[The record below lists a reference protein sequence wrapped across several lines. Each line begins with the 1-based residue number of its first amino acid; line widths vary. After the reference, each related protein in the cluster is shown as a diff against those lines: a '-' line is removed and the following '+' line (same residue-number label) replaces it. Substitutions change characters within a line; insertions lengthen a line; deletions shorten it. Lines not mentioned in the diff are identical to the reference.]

1 MHLHHPVNDEEV
13 VLLYPPV
20 IGKPRDKG
28 PYAHVRRLDVHG
40 RLGRPPEPLEL
51 VDLGA
56 PDAPLGEG
64 AARWLRPPFAAVDGL
79 PRAQLHSSH

>member
-1 MHLHHPVNDEEV
+1 MHLHHFSDDEV

-20 IGKPRDKG
+20 IGQPRDKG
-28 PYAHVRRLDVHG
+28 EYGELRRLDVHG

-51 VDLGA
+51 VDLSTR
-56 PDAPLGEG
+56 DAGSE

-79 PRAQLHSSH
+79 PHA

>member
-1 MHLHHPVNDEEV
+1 MHLHHFNDDEV

-28 PYAHVRRLDVHG
+28 EYGELRRLDVHG
-40 RLGRPPEPLEL
+40 RLGRQPEPLEL

-56 PDAPLGEG
+56 RDAGG
-64 AARWLRPPFAAVDGL
+64 NDAARWLRPPFAAVDGL
-79 PRAQLHSSH
+79 PRA